1 MAIISYC
8 FDTIL
13 SSMNKLEIIEPGR
26 CSDAQAGGFSSLSPA
41 VFRASTI
48 TFATLDD
55 FVARKSRPAD
65 GYTYGVTG
73 TPTHRGLETRIAS
86 LDKARHCLVVPSGQ
100 AAISLTMLALL
111 KAGDHFL
118 ISDASYGPAHDF
130 AFRLTQLGVEVE
142 RYDPC
147 IGDAIAAMIRPNTRL
162 IWLESPGTI
171 TMEVQDVPAIVAQA
185 KARGVLT
192 AIDNSWASPLYYSPL
207 SLGVD
212 LCIHACSKH
221 MGGHSDLLM
230 GSISTNDVAL
240 HSALRALQSSMG
252 LAVSA
257 DDCFLV
263 QRGLDTMALRLE
275 AQSARALRIA
285 EFLQGHPMVRQVLHP
300 ALASFGTH
308 SLWRAQFTGSGSLF
322 SLVLQDAPLD
332 AFRALFNAFKH
343 IAIGASYGGLH
354 SLAAFYPVQNQAN
367 RRFPTVQAPVIR
379 LAVGIEDDTTLIDEL
394 GRSLEAFEE
403 VLNASSAKESV

>member
-1 MAIISYC
+1 
-8 FDTIL
+8 
-13 SSMNKLEIIEPGR
+13 MNKSEIIEPGS
-26 CSDAQAGGFSSLSPA
+26 CQDAQPDGFSSLSPA
-41 VFRASTI
+41 IFRASTI
-48 TFATLDD
+48 TFASLDD
-55 FVARKSRPAD
+55 FVTRKARTPD

-73 TPTHRGLETRIAS
+73 TPTHRQLEARIAK
-86 LDKARHCLVVPSGQ
+86 LDKANHCLVLPSGQ

-130 AFRLTQLGVEVE
+130 ASRLTQLGVEVE

-147 IGDAIAAMIRPNTRL
+147 MGAEIAAVIRPNTRL

-207 SLGVD
+207 SLDVD

-240 HSALRALQSSMG
+240 HSALRVLQSSMG

-275 AQSARALRIA
+275 AQSAKALRIA
-285 EFLQGHPMVRQVLHP
+285 EFLQGHPMLREVLHP
-300 ALASFGTH
+300 ALKSFRTH
-308 SLWRAQFTGSGSLF
+308 SLWRSQFTGSGSLF

-332 AFRALFNAFKH
+332 AFRAFFNALQH

-354 SLAAFYPVQNQAN
+354 SLAAFYPAQNQAS
-367 RRFPTVQAPVIR
+367 RRFSTVQAPVIR
-379 LAVGIEDDTTLIDEL
+379 LAIGLEDDATLIAEL
-394 GRSLEAFEE
+394 GRALENFEE
-403 VLNASSAKESV
+403 VLKASSAQKIK

>member
-1 MAIISYC
+1 MKKS
-8 FDTIL
+8 
-13 SSMNKLEIIEPGR
+13 EIIEPGS
-26 CSDAQAGGFSSLSPA
+26 CLNAKANGFSSLSPA
-41 VFRASTI
+41 IYRASTV

-55 FVARKSRPAD
+55 FVDRKARIPD

-73 TPTHRGLETRIAS
+73 TPTHRQLEARIAA

-100 AAISLTMLALL
+100 AAVSLVMLTLL
-111 KAGDHFL
+111 KAGDHL
-118 ISDASYGPAHDF
+118 LMSDASYGPAHDF
-130 AFRLTQLGVEVE
+130 AARLMHLGVEVE

-147 IGDAIAAMIRPNTRL
+147 GGADIATAIRPNTRL
-162 IWLESPGTI
+162 IWLESPGTV

-207 SLGVD
+207 SQGVD

-230 GSISTNDVAL
+230 GSISSNDVAL
-240 HSALRALQSSMG
+240 HSALRTLQSCMG
-252 LAVSA
+252 QAVSA

-275 AQSARALRIA
+275 AQSAKALRIA
-285 EFLQGHPMVRQVLHP
+285 EFLQTHPMLREVLHP
-300 ALASFGTH
+300 ALASFHTH
-308 SLWRAQFTGSGSLF
+308 PLWRSQFTGSGSLF

-332 AFRALFNAFKH
+332 AFRAFFNALQH
-343 IAIGASYGGLH
+343 IAIGASYGGMH
-354 SLAAFYPVQNQAN
+354 SLAAFYPAQHQAS
-367 RRFPTVQAPVIR
+367 RRFSTVKAPVIR
-379 LAVGIEDDTTLIDEL
+379 LAIGLEDEALLMDEL
-394 GRSLEAFEE
+394 GRSLARFED
-403 VLNASSAKESV
+403 VLKASPAQKPK